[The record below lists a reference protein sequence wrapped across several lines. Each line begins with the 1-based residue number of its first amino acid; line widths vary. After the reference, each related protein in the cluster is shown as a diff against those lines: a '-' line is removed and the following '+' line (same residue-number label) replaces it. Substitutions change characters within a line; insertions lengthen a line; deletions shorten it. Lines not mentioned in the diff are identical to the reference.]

1 MKKES
6 SETED
11 LTDFYSKLL
20 VTNEVFNIIQEG
32 NLRILNEQSKI
43 MKQEELSADVEYLL
57 NFVNNHKDLV
67 LEIIKEMDN
76 YAFKNLPSLNEKN
89 FISFGGDSSR
99 YFILQDEIKLYP
111 HTLNVAI
118 QMADMLSESEH
129 PNNIIEIGILLALF
143 HDFGKCPQIA
153 LNFYEEKNESHEKI
167 SANFAKHFLT
177 AYNKR
182 NPKGAISEE
191 VIQTVYQ
198 TIYNHHNP
206 VIIQKGIFLTMLI
219 KADRNARDFELR
231 MVKMRRAQD
240 AKI

>member
-1 MKKES
+1 LKKKS
-6 SETED
+6 SETGD

-89 FISFGGDSSR
+89 FISFGGDISR

-129 PNNIIEIGILLALF
+129 PNNIIEIGTF
-143 HDFGKCPQIA
+143 
-153 LNFYEEKNESHEKI
+153 LNYHWI
-167 SANFAKHFLT
+167 
-177 AYNKR
+177 
-182 NPKGAISEE
+182 
-191 VIQTVYQ
+191 V
-198 TIYNHHNP
+198 
-206 VIIQKGIFLTMLI
+206 VIINSLI
-219 KADRNARDFELR
+219 YSLYNIIINCCYCTATTIIWFE
-231 MVKMRRAQD
+231 
-240 AKI
+240 IWNC